1 MCYKRL
7 ETSNKP
13 RKQKRWLSY
22 IVRNT
27 THSSLDLVLQREINA
42 KGLDSYGLLRWQ
54 TKYCVPIYELFSPL
68 KKSTT
73 FFSKISDTDS
83 VKTICLDISDR
94 WREIFPTHC
103 ETQVRF
109 NHLKKVGF
117 CFTFFKKQRIMK
129 FLTFHYHKMIKQVAL
144 G

>member
-1 MCYKRL
+1 MSYKQL
-7 ETSNKP
+7 ETANKP

-22 IVRNT
+22 IMRNT

-83 VKTICLDISDR
+83 VETICLHISDR
-94 WREIFPTHC
+94 SNLSKIERSFQHTVKPKYDLII
-103 ETQVRF
+103 
-109 NHLKKVGF
+109 LKKLVF
-117 CFTFFKKQRIMK
+117 VYFFKRAANHEISY
-129 FLTFHYHKMIKQVAL
+129 FSLS
-144 G
+144 